1 MCRTAFAL
9 FAAVLLLCPLA
20 AQSGEAPRQA
30 QRQAPAPPPRETI
43 VVEVAEPTINIDIGF
58 EGADLLVFGLVEA
71 GTDAIV
77 VVRGETRAETVRR
90 KERFLGVWTTGA
102 SRTFLTVPAFYA
114 LASSRPL
121 DHLFPD
127 EFMSNRFELGAD
139 KLNFTPY
146 DIVPGDPTTDAFRD
160 ALLSHKRD
168 AGLYAET
175 SSLVKFV
182 SEQLFRTTL
191 HMPANVPLGRYIVR
205 LYMVRGD
212 RVVGQRETYFM
223 VNKVGVEEKVYRF
236 AHQHGVLYGLFSVV
250 LALLAGW
257 LVTLFFRTRP

>member
-1 MCRTAFAL
+1 MAMRGAIL
-9 FAAVLLLCPLA
+9 SLLAAVFVSCPLIA
-20 AQSGEAPRQA
+20 HGGEAPRQL
-30 QRQAPAPPPRETI
+30 QVQPRQPI
-43 VVEVAEPTINIDIGF
+43 VVEVAEPTIDIDIGF
-58 EGADLLVFGLVEA
+58 KGAELLVFGLVDA

-114 LASSRPL
+114 LAGSRPL
-121 DHLFPD
+121 DQMFPD
-127 EFMSNRFELGAD
+127 EFMPNRFELGAGR
-139 KLNFTPY
+139 LNFTPL
-146 DIVPGDPTTDAFRD
+146 DIVPGDPATEAFRD
-160 ALLSHKRD
+160 ALLSYKRD
-168 AGLYAET
+168 QGLYAET
-175 SSLVKFV
+175 SSVVKFV

-191 HMPANVPLGRYIVR
+191 HMPANVPLGRYTVR
-205 LYMVRGD
+205 LYMVQGE
-212 RVVGQRETYFM
+212 RVVAQRETYFV
-223 VNKVGVEEKVYRF
+223 VNKVGIEEKVYRF